1 MSLHGGNPWAAY
13 QGFTKDKSVK
23 KTTLADGTIQRV
35 LTYATEFRGYIA
47 AYLSLLVIDS
57 LLHSDSG
64 RSTWLIES
72 SDAVNHW

>member
-23 KTTLADGTIQRV
+23 KTTLADGTVKRV

-47 AYLSLLVIDS
+47 AYLSLL
-57 LLHSDSG
+57 
-64 RSTWLIES
+64 
-72 SDAVNHW
+72 